1 MFLILTAVVQNFTVK
16 AAPGKAP
23 PTTGAEL
30 PGIIVTKKS
39 MWIRFEPRA

>member
-1 MFLILTAVVQNFTVK
+1 MFLILSALVQNFIVR

-23 PTTGAEL
+23 PTTEAEL
-30 PGIIVTKKS
+30 PGIIVTKKG